1 MILNER
7 HYKTRSISIIKD
19 IKRTI
24 ITITTFFLLSI
35 QTHGI
40 NNACLENGQC
50 PAAAE
55 VYDDDDKW
63 WREEGI
69 TALKI
74 WYDFECENIF
84 SKPRPVHSDAT
95 WLQLRNAYK
104 KVVGSSNSTVDLHSS
119 KSGFNVKIKAEQ
131 AEGKGR
137 GVYITEPVKK
147 GQLVWTATKQSAR
160 FKDGS
165 SYKEFLFT
173 IPVDLACDVM
183 QWAYVQS
190 FGKDDFSRSKLN
202 NQKEGAK
209 IVLTE
214 KEEND
219 TKDRDIKNSEGG
231 DIEEIAEE
239 EEKVEVGK
247 ETANRDKEV
256 EEMDKID
263 EVEEIEEIENE
274 EEIEEEDEWEVADE
288 EEEGEEEEEEEE
300 VEEVEEEEV
309 EEKEEVEEI
318 EEVEDVEEDEEMD
331 EEDEEDEEHIV
342 EEEDEVKQMKEVNEK
357 MTEEETESDDSLEEK
372 EEEEKGKVER
382 QEGKEEGKQGE
393 REEIDEEGWG
403 NEEGDEEE
411 EEDIEWDEWDYPEDW
426 DEWDYPEDWD
436 ELEYWEDD
444 ELEEGQIL
452 LICVDLDEGS
462 FMNSGYW
469 QEEDNSNLGCISEA
483 GSKVLGGCKQNYFAL
498 RDIDAGEELLV
509 NYGEFALPHGWDSF
523 GLQ

>member
-1 MILNER
+1 M
-7 HYKTRSISIIKD
+7 
-19 IKRTI
+19 
-24 ITITTFFLLSI
+24 
-35 QTHGI
+35 G
-40 NNACLENGQC
+40 
-50 PAAAE
+50 
-55 VYDDDDKW
+55 
-63 WREEGI
+63 
-69 TALKI
+69 
-74 WYDFECENIF
+74 
-84 SKPRPVHSDAT
+84 
-95 WLQLRNAYK
+95 
-104 KVVGSSNSTVDLHSS
+104 TVDLHSS

-219 TKDRDIKNSEGG
+219 TKDRDMKNSEGG

-239 EEKVEVGK
+239 GEKVEVGK

-288 EEEGEEEEEEEE
+288 EEEEEEE
-300 VEEVEEEEV
+300 EEVEEEEV

-318 EEVEDVEEDEEMD
+318 EEVEDVEEDEEMEVED

-342 EEEDEVKQMKEVNEK
+342 EEEDEVKQMKEENEK
-357 MTEEETESDDSLEEK
+357 MTEEEK

-382 QEGKEEGKQGE
+382 QEGKEEGKQG
-393 REEIDEEGWG
+393 
-403 NEEGDEEE
+403 
-411 EEDIEWDEWDYPEDW
+411 
-426 DEWDYPEDWD
+426 
-436 ELEYWEDD
+436 
-444 ELEEGQIL
+444 
-452 LICVDLDEGS
+452 
-462 FMNSGYW
+462 
-469 QEEDNSNLGCISEA
+469 
-483 GSKVLGGCKQNYFAL
+483 
-498 RDIDAGEELLV
+498 
-509 NYGEFALPHGWDSF
+509 
-523 GLQ
+523 